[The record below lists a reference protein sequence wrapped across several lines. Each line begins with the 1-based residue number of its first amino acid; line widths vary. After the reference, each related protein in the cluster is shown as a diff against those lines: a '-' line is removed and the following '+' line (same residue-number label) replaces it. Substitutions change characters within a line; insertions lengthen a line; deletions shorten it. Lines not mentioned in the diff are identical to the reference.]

1 MFELDMKM
9 FEEAFESEW
18 AKESN
23 YLGILVDING
33 VEEVIINSKENY
45 KVKLDYYKKAYTKN
59 LIHKHDSKVKI
70 VDFTFEVSYAD
81 IENSLL
87 NQ

>member
-1 MFELDMKM
+1 MKM
-9 FEEAFESEW
+9 LEDAFESEW

-23 YLGILVDING
+23 FLGILVDING

-45 KVKLDYYKKAYTKN
+45 KVKLEYYKKAYTEN
-59 LIHKHDSKVKI
+59 LVHKHDSKVKI
-70 VDFTFEVSYAD
+70 VDFTFEVNYAD

-87 NQ
+87 SQ